1 MAVRIIVVTD
11 EPLVELGI
19 RSLCMSSPG
28 IQLVSV
34 EGDHEQ
40 AISGLK
46 RERPQLVLYGLSGE
60 TDLNRVRD
68 LLRAS
73 PQTCIILWARDISAE
88 FAHQA
93 VSLGVRGFISMHSPV
108 DCLVECIETVAR
120 GELWMEQSLTVSLL
134 NRRPVQLSRR
144 QSQLLQL
151 LVQGLKNKEIARA
164 LGISEGTVKAY
175 LTTLFEKVGARDR
188 FELALFGLKTVG
200 LHAAGSNAMTR
211 SELAGAPETRTKPM
225 APSATLRSVMARQ
238 PDDMTPT
245 APPLRY
251 RSGTRYFGD

>member
-1 MAVRIIVVTD
+1 MAARIIVVTD

-19 RSLCMSSPG
+19 RSLCAFTEG
-28 IQLVSV
+28 IDLMGV
-34 EGDHEQ
+34 ERGHEQ
-40 AISGLK
+40 AIHAL
-46 RERPQLVLYGLSGE
+46 RRDRPSAVLYGLSGE
-60 TDLNRVRD
+60 TDLNMVRD

-73 PQTCIILWARDISAE
+73 PHTSIILWARDMSAE

-93 VSLGVRGFISMHSPV
+93 VSLGVRGFVSMHSPV
-108 DCLVECIETVAR
+108 ERLVECIETVAR

-134 NRRPVQLSRR
+134 NRRPVRLSRR

-151 LVQGLKNKEIARA
+151 LVQGLKNKEIASA

-200 LHAAGSNAMTR
+200 LSASGTNAASR
-211 SELAGAPETRTKPM
+211 SELSLAPDGRTKPV
-225 APSATLRSVMARQ
+225 APSATLRSI
-238 PDDMTPT
+238 MTRESEDTSPKNR
-245 APPLRY
+245 AVRY
-251 RSGTRYFGD
+251 GSRGLAK